1 VKSSANSIPAA
12 CTRALLVTVL
22 LSLLSSCDQAES
34 ITAAYRIEN
43 LNQWVGGPAAN
54 AVEGDFLLENEHLR
68 VGVLST
74 RCSFEEQEAGDQC
87 SSPGPGLFGG
97 SLVDLDLRRTD
108 STQELGGG
116 QDRFTELFDALNL
129 DIMETQSVEVLSD
142 GSDGSPAIVRSQ
154 GPSGDYISYLGLVG
168 AVLSLPKTW
177 HITDYI
183 LNPGEP
189 YLRIRTTAV
198 ILDDEGEY
206 TPDDPCG
213 WQQGDD
219 GLPCEAFRIEPA
231 QGGIPLLDAMVAGGS
246 LQFGDFFMAGGDV
259 DIFVPGMGFHEEKEV
274 AEAYVNG
281 INTLVEPFTF
291 PYIAASGDQVSYAM
305 GTGGTLSAPL
315 FMSSITAVFGAVHV
329 APLGAKGQT
338 LHPQPGTAFTY
349 ERYMT
354 VGEGDV
360 GSAYDRLQQAF
371 VDDGFQT
378 APGQVVGTVREEDT
392 FEPLSRVEVL
402 VYQDTGAERDALGL
416 PPKEDLYSHWQT
428 DRGQDPTPD
437 GSFGG
442 LLPEGDYLLV
452 AKEPGRGP
460 SQPQAVR
467 VQSGES
473 VTVGLLA
480 PRTGILEFQ
489 IVDER
494 GRALPSKISLRPVD
508 AAGAINRPDLGDPYL
523 PEGYTKVAFAPY
535 GHSRLN
541 LAPAAYDIVVSRGVE
556 YSLWNSIQEGYPS
569 GIQVDAGGAS
579 RIEVIL
585 EREVDTTGFISA
597 DLHVHAAPSPDSG
610 VPLDTRVVTM
620 ACEGVEF
627 LSGTDHDVITDYRP
641 VIQELGLDAWVQA
654 SVGIESTTIEV
665 GHYLS
670 FPLTMDYSKPLGGAF
685 DWTNKTPQDLI
696 DTMREHGAH
705 DPDETVVFVGHPRDG
720 ILGYFDQFGL
730 DPFQGSLL
738 RPHAEPSFATLA
750 NPVLSTPE
758 EHFTMDF
765 DGFEVLNGKRFE
777 LIRTPTHEEVLCQR
791 SYTEQEPLDGCEN
804 GVSMYT
810 MLERSMDEQRAL
822 EDLSQPFFLTRD
834 MQGQIDD
841 WFTLLNLGYRHT
853 VLGNSDTHGLTKT
866 ESGCPRNFVISPV
879 DEAELIDE
887 RDVARAVQN
896 HGVVASYGP
905 LLNVNLDGAPI
916 GSELSTEDGTATLS
930 IEVQAP
936 RWMRV
941 DRIEVYENARLIHE
955 ITGDALDVNSVVKY
969 RGQLDVAPTG
979 DDGLPRD
986 AWYVVIALGDQDL
999 GPLFTP
1005 VSIPRLELAEV
1016 VTEAIGEIDLGGF
1029 GVDSL
1034 VGPAPAFPRTFS
1046 VLPYAVANPIWLDV
1060 DGDRNGDGQDFEPLG
1075 AVPDWFRPAPQE

>member
-1 VKSSANSIPAA
+1 VTFSKKLLTTSLIRTLAA
-12 CTRALLVTVL
+12 LFALGM
-22 LSLLSSCDQAES
+22 LSSCEPEHQL
-34 ITAAYRIEN
+34 TAAYRIEN

-68 VGVLST
+68 IGVLST
-74 RCSFEEQEAGDQC
+74 RCAFEDQDAGDQC

-97 SLVDLDLRRTD
+97 SLVDLDLRRSD
-108 STQELGGG
+108 SIQDMGGG

-129 DIMETQSVEVLSD
+129 DIMETQSVEILSD
-142 GSDGSPAIVRSQ
+142 GSDGSPAIVRAQ
-154 GPSGDYISYLGLVG
+154 GPSGDFISYLGLVG
-168 AVLSLPKTW
+168 AVLNLPRTW

-189 YLRIRTTAV
+189 YLRIRTTA
-198 ILDDEGEY
+198 IIREDDAEY

-213 WQQGDD
+213 WQQGAD
-219 GLPCEAFRIEPA
+219 GLPCDQFRVEPVYE
-231 QGGIPLLDAMVAGGS
+231 GIPLLDAMVSGGS

-274 AEAYVNG
+274 SDAYVNG
-281 INTLVEPFTF
+281 VNTLVEPFTF
-291 PYIAASGDQVSYAM
+291 PYIAASGDEVSYAM

-315 FMSSITAVFGAVHV
+315 FMSSITAVFGAVHI
-329 APLGAKGQT
+329 APIGVKGQT

-360 GSAYDRLQQAF
+360 GSAFDRLQQAF
-371 VDDGFQT
+371 VDEGFQT
-378 APGQVVGTVREEDT
+378 APGRVDGNVQEEGT
-392 FEPLSRVEVL
+392 FKPLSRIEVL
-402 VYQDTGAERDALGL
+402 VYRDTGAERDALGL

-460 SQPQAVR
+460 SQPQAISVE
-467 VQSGES
+467 SGQA
-473 VTVGLLA
+473 VTVGILA
-480 PRTGILEFQ
+480 PRTGILEFEV
-489 IVDER
+489 VDER
-494 GRALPSKISLRPVD
+494 GRSLPAKISLRPVGAD
-508 AAGAINRPDLGDPYL
+508 GAINRPDLGDPYL

-535 GHSRLN
+535 GRSRLN
-541 LAPAAYDIVVSRGVE
+541 LAPVAYDVVVSRGVE
-556 YSLWNSIQEGYPS
+556 YSLWNSIQEGYPG
-569 GIQVDAGGAS
+569 GIQVQAGGAA

-610 VPLDTRVVTM
+610 VPLDTRIVTM

-627 LSGTDHDVITDYRP
+627 LAGTDHDVITDYRP
-641 VIQELGLDAWVQA
+641 VIEDLGLDAWIQA
-654 SVGIESTTIEV
+654 AVGIESTTIEV
-665 GHYLS
+665 GHYLG

-696 DTMREHGAH
+696 DTMRAHGAH
-705 DPDETVVFVGHPRDG
+705 DPAETVVFVGHPRDG

-730 DPFQGSLL
+730 DPFEGSLL
-738 RPHAEPSFATLA
+738 RPHAAPSFATLA

-777 LIRTPTHEEVLCQR
+777 LIRTPTQEEVICQR
-791 SYTEQEPLDGCEN
+791 SYSDGEPLEGCED
-804 GVSMYT
+804 GVSIYS
-810 MLERSMDEQRAL
+810 MLERSMDEQLAL

-841 WFTLLNLGYRHT
+841 WFSLLNLGYRHT

-866 ESGCPRNFVISPV
+866 ESGCPRNFVLSPV
-879 DEAELIDE
+879 DEPELIDE
-887 RDVARAVQN
+887 REVARAVQN

-905 LLNVNLDGAPI
+905 LLNFTLDGAPI
-916 GSELSTEDGTATLS
+916 GSELSSADGTATLS

-955 ITGDALDVNSVVKY
+955 ITGDALDPGSVVKY
-969 RGQLDVAPTG
+969 RGDLEVAPTG

-1016 VTEAIGEIDLGGF
+1016 VTEAIGGIDLGSF
-1029 GVDSL
+1029 GVDAF
-1034 VGPAPAFPRTFS
+1034 VGAPPAFPRTFP
-1046 VLPYAVANPIWLDV
+1046 VIPYAVANPIWLDV
-1060 DGDRNGDGQDFEPLG
+1060 DGDRNGDGQVFEPLG
-1075 AVPDWFRPAPQE
+1075 AIPSWFRPSPD